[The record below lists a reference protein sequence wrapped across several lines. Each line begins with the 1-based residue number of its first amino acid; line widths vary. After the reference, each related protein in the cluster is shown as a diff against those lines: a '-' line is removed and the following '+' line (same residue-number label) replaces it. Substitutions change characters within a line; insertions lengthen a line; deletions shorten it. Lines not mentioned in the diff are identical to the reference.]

1 MVVFPLWQEN
11 GRLVC
16 VRNVARKRMKETWDW
31 GRGAYAVVKA
41 LEAFGREANR
51 GGSCEVKV
59 AAVEEV
65 EERVLQDFGPDFEV
79 AEVGVAVLEMCGNRH
94 QYSFYVP

>member
-1 MVVFPLWQEN
+1 
-11 GRLVC
+11 
-16 VRNVARKRMKETWDW
+16 MKEIGT
-31 GRGAYAVVKA
+31 GEGGAYAVVKA

-65 EERVLQDFGPDFEV
+65 EEGVLQDFGPDFEV
-79 AEVGVAVLEMCGNRH
+79 AEVGVAMLEMRGNRR